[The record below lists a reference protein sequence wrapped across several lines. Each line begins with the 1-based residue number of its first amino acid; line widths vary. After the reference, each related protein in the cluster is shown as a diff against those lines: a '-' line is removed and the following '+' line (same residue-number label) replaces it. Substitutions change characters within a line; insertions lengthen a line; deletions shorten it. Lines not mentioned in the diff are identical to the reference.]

1 MKLKLTG
8 SLLWLLGIGS
18 IAAYAQP
25 KQYNLSLQEAL
36 NYAYQNQ
43 VDVKNAQIDVEI
55 SRNKVKETVAIGLP
69 QVNGTASLQRFL
81 DIPTQLVPAQFFNP
95 NAGPNDFAPVKFGT
109 NYNLSYGVEASQL
122 LFDGNYLLG
131 LQAASVYKELTVK
144 ALERTK
150 IETSVS
156 VSKAYYSVLVY
167 RKRLELLNANVDRL
181 KKTLD
186 DTRAYYK
193 NGFAEKIDEDRLS
206 VLYNNLTT
214 ELANVTRMVDL
225 SLSLLKFQ
233 IGMPVDA
240 ELNLTDNMESLQLQ
254 EAALQAEAVNLDNR
268 VEYGLIKTQL
278 RLNELDY
285 KRNVVTRAPSL
296 LAFASFSR
304 NAQNNEF
311 SKLNSTVYPTSVV
324 GLQLNVPLIGSGKK
338 WYQTKQAKLA
348 VEKSKNDLAG
358 LENAIRLESSSK
370 QIAYNN
376 SVASL
381 ENQKKNMELARE
393 VVRVTK
399 AKYDQGVGS
408 SLEVTTAETSLKEAE
423 TNYIGSLYDAVIA
436 KIELDKAYGRI
447 K

>member
-156 VSKAYYSVLVY
+156 VSKAYY
-167 RKRLELLNANVDRL
+167 ANVDRL

-254 EAALQAEAVNLDNR
+254 EAALQVEAVNLDNR

>member
-254 EAALQAEAVNLDNR
+254 EAALQVEAVNLDNR

>member
-193 NGFAEKIDEDRLS
+193 NGFAEKIDEDRLN

-311 SKLNSTVYPTSVV
+311 SKLSSTVYPTSVV